1 MEKNPLYLNDD
12 HTLSVPAK
20 VKTVTYETIFT
31 QRKPID
37 KDLKV
42 DKVIDEHVKEILEAR
57 LKEFGGDA
65 KKAFSNLDDNPI
77 WLNRERGIQIKRV
90 TIRGVSNAVALHD
103 KHDVQGK
110 PMCDSEGRRMPSDY
124 VSTSSNH
131 HVAIFR
137 DANGNLQEHVVSYF
151 EATARAI
158 QHLPIVDRDYNKD
171 EGWQFLFTMKRNEY
185 FVFPNEKTGF
195 DPKEIDLLDPKNYAE
210 ISKNLFRVQTM
221 SKVQYGNSFV
231 RDYKFRHHL
240 ETTLNDN
247 KNLRDITYKQFKS
260 LNFANSIIKV
270 RVNNIGQ
277 IVAVGEY

>member
-1 MEKNPLYLNDD
+1 MY
-12 HTLSVPAK
+12 
-20 VKTVTYETIFT
+20 
-31 QRKPID
+31 
-37 KDLKV
+37 
-42 DKVIDEHVKEILEAR
+42 
-57 LKEFGGDA
+57 
-65 KKAFSNLDDNPI
+65 
-77 WLNRERGIQIKRV
+77 
-90 TIRGVSNAVALHD
+90 NAVALHD

-137 DANGNLQEHVVSYF
+137 DANGNLKEHVVSYF

-195 DPKEIDLLDPKNYAE
+195 DPKEFDLLDPKNYAV
-210 ISKNLFRVQTM
+210 ISDNLFRVQKITT
-221 SKVQYGNSFV
+221 K
-231 RDYKFRHHL
+231 DYFFRHHL
-240 ETTLNDN
+240 ETSVENN
-247 KNLRDITYKQFKS
+247 KSLCDITWKRITS
-260 LNFANSIIKV
+260 LNKLQGIVKV

>member
-1 MEKNPLYLNDD
+1 M
-12 HTLSVPAK
+12 
-20 VKTVTYETIFT
+20 
-31 QRKPID
+31 
-37 KDLKV
+37 
-42 DKVIDEHVKEILEAR
+42 
-57 LKEFGGDA
+57 
-65 KKAFSNLDDNPI
+65 
-77 WLNRERGIQIKRV
+77 
-90 TIRGVSNAVALHD
+90 
-103 KHDVQGK
+103 
-110 PMCDSEGRRMPSDY
+110 
-124 VSTSSNH
+124 
-131 HVAIFR
+131 
-137 DANGNLQEHVVSYF
+137 
-151 EATARAI
+151 
-158 QHLPIVDRDYNKD
+158 
-171 EGWQFLFTMKRNEY
+171 FTMKRNEY
-185 FVFPNEKTGF
+185 FVFPNEKTEF

>member
-1 MEKNPLYLNDD
+1 M
-12 HTLSVPAK
+12 
-20 VKTVTYETIFT
+20 
-31 QRKPID
+31 
-37 KDLKV
+37 
-42 DKVIDEHVKEILEAR
+42 IDEHVKKILEAR
-57 LKEFGGDA
+57 LKEFGGDT
-65 KKAFSNLDDNPI
+65 KKAFSNLDENPI

-210 ISKNLFRVQTM
+210 ISDNLFRVQKITT
-221 SKVQYGNSFV
+221 K
-231 RDYKFRHHL
+231 DYFFRHHL
-240 ETTLNDN
+240 ETSVENN
-247 KNLRDITYKQFKS
+247 KSLCDITWKRCRSPKELQG
-260 LNFANSIIKV
+260 IVKV

>member
-1 MEKNPLYLNDD
+1 MTKTFGVRNDEVRKKN
-12 HTLSVPAK
+12 
-20 VKTVTYETIFT
+20 
-31 QRKPID
+31 
-37 KDLKV
+37 
-42 DKVIDEHVKEILEAR
+42 LEAR

-65 KKAFSNLDDNPI
+65 KKAFSNLDENPI

-195 DPKEIDLLDPKNYAE
+195 DPKEVDLLDPKNYAE
-210 ISKNLFRVQTM
+210 ISENLFRVQTM
-221 SKVQYGNSFV
+221 SKLQYGNSFV

-247 KNLRDITYKQFKS
+247 KELRDITYKQFKS
-260 LNFANSIIKV
+260 LNFADTIVKV

>member
-1 MEKNPLYLNDD
+1 M
-12 HTLSVPAK
+12 
-20 VKTVTYETIFT
+20 
-31 QRKPID
+31 
-37 KDLKV
+37 
-42 DKVIDEHVKEILEAR
+42 
-57 LKEFGGDA
+57 
-65 KKAFSNLDDNPI
+65 
-77 WLNRERGIQIKRV
+77 
-90 TIRGVSNAVALHD
+90 HD

-195 DPKEIDLLDPKNYAE
+195 DPKEFDLLDPKNYAV
-210 ISKNLFRVQTM
+210 ISDNLFRVQKITT
-221 SKVQYGNSFV
+221 K
-231 RDYKFRHHL
+231 DYFFRHHL
-240 ETTLNDN
+240 ETSVENN
-247 KNLRDITYKQFKS
+247 KSLCDITWKRITS
-260 LNFANSIIKV
+260 LNKLQGIVKV

>member
-1 MEKNPLYLNDD
+1 M
-12 HTLSVPAK
+12 
-20 VKTVTYETIFT
+20 
-31 QRKPID
+31 
-37 KDLKV
+37 
-42 DKVIDEHVKEILEAR
+42 IDEHVKEILEAR

-65 KKAFSNLDDNPI
+65 KKAFSNLDENPI
-77 WLNRERGIQIKRV
+77 WLNSERGIQIKRV

-103 KHDVQGK
+103 KHDMQGK

-195 DPKEIDLLDPKNYAE
+195 DPKEFDLLDPKNYAV
-210 ISKNLFRVQTM
+210 ISDNLFRVQKITT
-221 SKVQYGNSFV
+221 K
-231 RDYKFRHHL
+231 DYFFRHHL
-240 ETTLNDN
+240 ETNVENN
-247 KNLRDITYKQFKS
+247 KSLCDITWKRITS
-260 LNFANSIIKV
+260 LNKLQGIVKV